1 MSTITIRSTLHI
13 PEACRGTTRA
23 KWRVLTL
30 KHRVVAAPMNSAEV
44 IPRFIPVFLAQ
55 PRRAQVQMVSLASS
69 STARTTSVAP
79 H

>member
-1 MSTITIRSTLHI
+1 MSHITLISVAPTLRL
-13 PEACRGTTRA
+13 PESSRGTTRS

-30 KHRVVAAPMNSAEV
+30 KHRVVAAPTNSAEV

-55 PRRAQVQMVSLASS
+55 PRRAQVQA
-69 STARTTSVAP
+69 TSVAS

>member
-13 PEACRGTTRA
+13 PEACRGTTRT
-23 KWRVLTL
+23 KWRALTL
-30 KHRVVAAPMNSAEV
+30 RHRVVAAPMHSAEV

-55 PRRAQVQMVSLASS
+55 PRRAQVQA
-69 STARTTSVAP
+69 TSVAS